1 MLQDPPRH
9 SPRGVLSLKAALF
22 IDGGHLRVLARQAGR
37 AYDPDYIGKIA
48 RASIARDE
56 SLLRNLYYDCAPYR
70 GSPPLPVSGRPANFR
85 GSDTWLKELA
95 AKPQFAVQKIIE
107 TGRLP
112 PQPCEE
118 ADSVVTSSIIMLSS
132 HDSRYETT
140 YSRATM

>member
-48 RASIARDE
+48 RACIAPDA

-70 GSPPLPVSGRPANFR
+70 GSPPLPVSGRPAEFR
-85 GSDTWLKELA
+85 G
-95 AKPQFAVQKIIE
+95 
-107 TGRLP
+107 
-112 PQPCEE
+112 
-118 ADSVVTSSIIMLSS
+118 
-132 HDSRYETT
+132 
-140 YSRATM
+140 